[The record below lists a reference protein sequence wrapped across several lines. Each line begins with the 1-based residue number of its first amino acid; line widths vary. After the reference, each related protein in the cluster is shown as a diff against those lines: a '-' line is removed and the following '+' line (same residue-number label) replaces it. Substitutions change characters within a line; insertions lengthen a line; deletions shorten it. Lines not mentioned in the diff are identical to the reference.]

1 MIEAPIDS
9 PLIPAPLP
17 VTTEEVEEWMAS
29 SFQPLTNISTSAD
42 PNVGDSVLWRG
53 VKMGPNGQPSTKSEY
68 FNATVR
74 HKMTDSDSECWY
86 YVN

>member
-74 HKMTDSDSECWY
+74 HKSTDSDNECWY

>member
-1 MIEAPIDS
+1 MS
-9 PLIPAPLP
+9 QC
-17 VTTEEVEEWMAS
+17 
-29 SFQPLTNISTSAD
+29 FKPLTNISTSLSPD
-42 PNVGDSVLWRG
+42 VGESVLWRG

-74 HKMTDSDSECWY
+74 HKQTDSDNEFWY